1 MHDDTYVHG
10 GCCWRCGLQSNVP
23 RLGRAGCYI
32 PGWPLSPAVYPAH
45 GTRGQP
51 APVERAESSISP
63 DIKQRRRRY
72 EMVRKF
78 EFLVKVRIIFIFTWS
93 MALMAWLCQ
102 WELKSNF
109 IVSYQRYEWNYYE
122 TRYTNT
128 DSELNFGCLWRTKP
142 TAEHP
147 LLYPPWR
154 VSALEVLLLSNLFK
168 MSASA

>member
-1 MHDDTYVHG
+1 MALLLHLFVVWRLIQREAAIINCFKGHVLSSRLKHKMKETKKAGFSMLQDVIKHPFFHCRFFLLSHRYFPMHDDTYVHG

-78 EFLVKVRIIFIFTWS
+78 EFLVK
-93 MALMAWLCQ
+93 
-102 WELKSNF
+102 WELFSF
-109 IVSYQRYEWNYYE
+109 SHGQWH
-122 TRYTNT
+122 
-128 DSELNFGCLWRTKP
+128 W
-142 TAEHP
+142 
-147 LLYPPWR
+147 
-154 VSALEVLLLSNLFK
+154 
-168 MSASA
+168 